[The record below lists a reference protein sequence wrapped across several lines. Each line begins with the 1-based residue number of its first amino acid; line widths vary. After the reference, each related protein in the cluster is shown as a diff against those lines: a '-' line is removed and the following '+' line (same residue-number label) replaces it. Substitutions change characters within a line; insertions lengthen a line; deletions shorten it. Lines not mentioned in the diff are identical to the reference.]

1 MPVRET
7 PLKHLLVFAL
17 DAERSVKDKTLA
29 RQAGSLCRAI
39 HAWASA
45 EQATA
50 PEPKW
55 FEDCR
60 DILRSRFTYALLAGA
75 RCAGVLSHK
84 ARDAEPWLVEVFRS
98 SGTRAR
104 AFMLRHSILT
114 PPTPGS
120 ATDQLVLLGLA
131 DRAQSVQEWA
141 CEAAADSGEAR
152 YAPMMRACL
161 AAQRTPASRRTVE
174 RYLSIVERGYWLDA
188 PSSSPRRDYFLKL
201 DSGYV
206 ASSVPARAFAK
217 NAEPEVMMRVL
228 DSLRR
233 PRGASAEW
241 LRSFEEPH

>member
-7 PLKHLLVFAL
+7 PLKQLLAFAL
-17 DAERSVKDKTLA
+17 DAEGRVKDKALA
-29 RQAGSLCRAI
+29 RRAGSLCRAI

-45 EQATA
+45 EHCVA
-50 PEPKW
+50 PESKW

-75 RCAGVLSHK
+75 RCAGVLALK

-98 SGTRAR
+98 SGAQAR
-104 AFMLRHSILT
+104 AFMLRHSILK

-120 ATDQLVLLGLA
+120 ASDQLVLMGLA
-131 DRAQSVQEWA
+131 DRAKSVQEWA

-152 YAPMMRACL
+152 YAPMMRVCL
-161 AAQRTPASRRTVE
+161 AAQKTLASRRTVE
-174 RYLSIVERGYWLDA
+174 LYLSIVERGYWLDT
-188 PSSSPRRDYFLKL
+188 PSSSSRRHYFLKV

-217 NAEPEVMMRVL
+217 HSEPEVMMRVL
-228 DSLRR
+228 DSLRH
-233 PRGASAEW
+233 PRGEWAEW